1 MRVFELLVKLG
12 RLHKRSGAKGIHPGF
27 EVCLARGGGLA
38 FGGGVLRKA
47 RDVGDG
53 RLMLVPSLIAGLF
66 YLLQLRGE
74 ASAFRL
80 GLTPL
85 AFEVRLMF
93 GELAG
98 RRRQRVGVPL
108 LRIL

>member
-1 MRVFELLVKLG
+1 MSSDVSE
-12 RLHKRSGAKGIHPGF
+12 RLALDQPRNIGN
-27 EVCLARGGGLA
+27 RQ
-38 FGGGVLRKA
+38 
-47 RDVGDG
+47 
-53 RLMLVPSLIAGLF
+53 LMLAPSLIAGLF
-66 YLLQLRGE
+66 HLLQLHGE
-74 ASAFRL
+74 ASAFRCD
-80 GLTPL
+80 LTPL